1 MKKYYIAAGICM
13 LLSFAFGFAFYL
25 YSKPHRDTWDIKAE
39 FIFDARDLYREYRN
53 NETAADKKL
62 VDKVI
67 EVKGTVSDMRQND
80 STADIQLNTG
90 DPQATI
96 SCSFLLAGH
105 KKISLPPKGVLVK
118 IKGKCTGF
126 LEDVNLVDCV
136 VE

>member
-13 LLSFAFGFAFYL
+13 MLSVGFGFAFYL
-25 YSKPHRDTWDIKAE
+25 YNKPHRDTSAIKAE
-39 FIFDARDLYREYRN
+39 FSFDARDLYTEYRR

-67 EVKGTVSDMRQND
+67 EVRGTVSDMRQND

-96 SCSFLLAGH
+96 SCSFLLAGQ
-105 KKISLPPKGVLVK
+105 KKISLPLKGGLVK

>member
-1 MKKYYIAAGICM
+1 MKKYFIAAGISM
-13 LLSFAFGFAFYL
+13 LLSVCFAFAFYL
-25 YSKPHRDTWDIKAE
+25 YSKPHRDTSAIKPE
-39 FIFDARDLYREYRN
+39 FTFDARDLYKEYLS
-53 NETAADKKL
+53 NEIAANKQL

-67 EVKGTVSDMRQND
+67 EVKGTVSDMQQND
-80 STADIQLNTG
+80 STADILLDTG

-105 KKISLPPKGVLVK
+105 KKISFPLKGVSVK
-118 IKGKCTGF
+118 IKGRCTGF

>member
-1 MKKYYIAAGICM
+1 VKKYFIAAGISM
-13 LLSFAFGFAFYL
+13 LLSIGFGFAFYL
-25 YSKPHRDTWDIKAE
+25 YNKPHHDTSAIKAE
-39 FIFDARDLYREYRN
+39 FSFDARDLYTEYQG

-80 STADIQLNTG
+80 STAEIQLNTG

-105 KKISLPPKGVLVK
+105 KKISLPLKGLSIK